1 MKRFIFALHKELIKL
16 AHHKKYIVLL
26 ALGILVSII
35 RRGGAALV
43 TRLSGGIVSVK
54 ANMPLEM
61 LPFAVEILVP
71 VMMFIAVSDLF
82 TREYSEDTLKASLM
96 QPVSRFKLLSAKA
109 AAVVIL
115 GAVSLMVMYIANT
128 LIHLASGG
136 TSSGAASALAA
147 YLIDIIPLI
156 GIAFL
161 GIFINVSLKGPT
173 SATLL
178 SLAVYALMKY
188 MGLYVAG
195 SESFLFTAG
204 AKLHVMLLGSAL
216 PLHVLLNKTG
226 ILLGS
231 ILILYSLSY
240 IIFDKKNV

>member
-1 MKRFIFALHKELIKL
+1 MKRFAFALQKELTKL
-16 AHHKKYIVLL
+16 AHHKKYIVLIV
-26 ALGILVSII
+26 LGILVSVI

-43 TRLSGGIVSVK
+43 ARLSEGYVSVK

-71 VMMFIAVSDLF
+71 VIMFIAVSDLL
-82 TREYSEDTLKASLM
+82 THEQSEDTLKACLM
-96 QPVSRFKLLSAKA
+96 QPVSRFKLLTAKA

-115 GAVSLMVMYIANT
+115 GAVSLMIMYVANT
-128 LIHLASGG
+128 ALHLLSGG
-136 TSSGAASALAA
+136 AVSGVGSALAA

-156 GIAFL
+156 GVAFL
-161 GIFINVSLKGPT
+161 GIFINVCLKGPT

-178 SLAVYALMKY
+178 SLAMYALMKY

-204 AKLHVMLLGSAL
+204 AKLHVMLLGSTL
-216 PLHVLLNKTG
+216 PFHVLLNKAG

-240 IIFDKKNV
+240 IIFEKKNV